1 MGQSSSKQSSKASP
15 AGAGRLQGKVALITG
30 AGAGIGEASVLRF
43 CREGA
48 SVAGSDR
55 DLSAAERVAEAAR
68 KAGGLAHALKCD
80 VTRLEECVK
89 LVNWAQDRFG
99 RIDILFNV
107 AGIVHGGNIL
117 KAHIHD
123 LRKAFEINVMGM
135 FHMARQVLPI
145 MIEQG
150 GGSIINV
157 GSVAGPRAVKDRG
170 VYSITKS
177 AVIGFSKS
185 IAADFVDKNIR
196 CNVICPGT
204 VETPSWHERVKQ
216 SPDPDSALKLM
227 IARQPMGRV
236 GQPEEIAALAVYLA
250 SDESAYLT
258 GQPIYID
265 GGMTM

>member
-1 MGQSSSKQSSKASP
+1 MAKPSQTSL
-15 AGAGRLQGKVALITG
+15 AGSGRLQGKIALITG

-48 SVAGSDR
+48 SVVAA
-55 DLSAAERVAEAAR
+55 DLDGGAAERVAEAAR
-68 KAGGLAHALKCD
+68 KAGGEAHAMPCD
-80 VTRLEECVK
+80 VTHLDDCTQVVK
-89 LVNWAQDRFG
+89 WARERFG
-99 RIDILFNV
+99 RIDTLFNV
-107 AGIVHGGNIL
+107 AGIVHGGNML
-117 KAHIHD
+117 QAQLHD
-123 LRKAFEINVMGM
+123 LRKAFEVNIVGM

-145 MIEQG
+145 MVEQG

-157 GSVAGPRAVKDRG
+157 GSVAGPHAVRDRG

-177 AVIGFSKS
+177 AVIGFTKS
-185 IAADFVDKNIR
+185 IAMDFVDKKIR
-196 CNVICPGT
+196 CNAICPGT

-216 SPDPDSALKLM
+216 APDPEAALQMM

-236 GQPEEIAALAVYLA
+236 GRPEEIAGLAVYLA

-258 GQPIYID
+258 GQPLYID